1 MPLSHIQPD
10 RYRALL
16 DEKVS
21 RVCMLLKPFLPPEP
35 QIVESASLGFRQRA
49 EFRMWHDGDALDY
62 VMYRPGEPKRPIAI
76 EGFPIASDDIRTLM
90 PTLKTQLRESVPLR
104 KKLFQ
109 VEFLSSLTGD
119 ILVSLIYHRKLD
131 DDWERE
137 ARHLASHLNNGSD
150 KLSIIGRSRGQKL
163 VIGRE
168 FVRERFSIHD
178 REYRYRQ
185 YEQAFSQPNSRVN
198 IRMIEW
204 ACDRARSL
212 DGDLLELYCGNGNFT
227 LPLSRHFHQ
236 VIATEV
242 SKTSIRAARANVEAN
257 NISNVQLLRMSAEE
271 VSEALRG
278 VRTFRRLAALPQ
290 PLDSYNLNTLFLD
303 PPRAGLDEQTT
314 DMAKNFS
321 SIIYVS
327 CNPDTLAKNLYTLHK
342 THTIEHFAL
351 FDQFP
356 YTDHMECGV
365 LLQQKQH

>member
-76 EGFPIASDDIRTLM
+76 EAFPIASDDIRTLM

-212 DGDLLELYCGNGNFT
+212 DGDLLERRRDARQHNIC
-227 LPLSRHFHQ
+227 
-236 VIATEV
+236 V
-242 SKTSIRAARANVEAN
+242 SWSGALLNLQGDR
-257 NISNVQLLRMSAEE
+257 SVQD
-271 VSEALRG
+271 
-278 VRTFRRLAALPQ
+278 FRRGDSHLGVQ
-290 PLDSYNLNTLFLD
+290 PRS
-303 PPRAGLDEQTT
+303 
-314 DMAKNFS
+314 
-321 SIIYVS
+321 
-327 CNPDTLAKNLYTLHK
+327 
-342 THTIEHFAL
+342 
-351 FDQFP
+351 
-356 YTDHMECGV
+356 
-365 LLQQKQH
+365 